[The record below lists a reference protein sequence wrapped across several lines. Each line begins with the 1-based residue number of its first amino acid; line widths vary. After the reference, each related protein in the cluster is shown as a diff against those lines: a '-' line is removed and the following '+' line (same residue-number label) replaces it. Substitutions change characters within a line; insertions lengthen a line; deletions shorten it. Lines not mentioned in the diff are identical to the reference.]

1 MEILNRKIILGS
13 KSPRRKAILEQAGFQ
28 LEVVSFDVEEDYP
41 DTLKVDEIAEYLA
54 IKKAQP
60 CLPLCTD
67 EAIVIT
73 ADSIVVLE
81 GVVYGKPES
90 FEHAVDIL
98 SKLSGNVHQVYTGV
112 CIADRNY
119 KTSFTERSDI
129 RFAPLEL
136 EEIHYYL
143 ETCKPFD
150 KAGAYGIQDWIGL
163 CKVEWID
170 GTFSN
175 IMGLPMARLYKE
187 IKNWRHI

>member
-28 LEVVSFDVEEDYP
+28 VEVVSFDVEEDYP
-41 DTLKVDEIAEYLA
+41 DTLKEDEIAEYLA

-60 CLPLCTD
+60 CLSLCND
-67 EAIVIT
+67 DSIVIT
-73 ADSIVVLE
+73 ADSIVVLD

-90 FEHAVDIL
+90 FDHAVDIL

-112 CIADRNY
+112 CIADNVY

-129 RFAPLEL
+129 RFATLEMD
-136 EEIHYYL
+136 EIHYYL

-150 KAGAYGIQDWIGL
+150 KAGSYGIQDWIGL

>member
-28 LEVVSFDVEEDYP
+28 VEVVSFDVEEDYP

-90 FEHAVDIL
+90 FDHAVDIL

-112 CIADRNY
+112 CIADRNH

-129 RFAPLEL
+129 RFATLEL
-136 EEIHYYL
+136 DEIHYYL